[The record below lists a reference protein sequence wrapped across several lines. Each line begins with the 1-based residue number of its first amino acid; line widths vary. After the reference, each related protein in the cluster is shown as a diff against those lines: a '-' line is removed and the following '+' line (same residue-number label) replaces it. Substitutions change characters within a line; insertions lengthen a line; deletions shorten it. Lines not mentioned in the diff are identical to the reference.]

1 MAHEIDHGPEVQI
14 PIIIRKI
21 QSCDQRQKRQA
32 PKERH
37 ATRKA
42 LGKNQIH

>member
-14 PIIIRKI
+14 PIVFGKI
-21 QSCDQRQKRQA
+21 QSCDKRQKRQA
-32 PKERH
+32 PEERH
-37 ATRKA
+37 AARET